1 MFSHHLEFLE
11 ERNKLPLLFPH
22 SAVVCLD
29 AWPLN
34 ESEAGADLVLIE
46 PPCFCYVNDAV
57 IMLISRIFFS
67 FIGWARNGRDE
78 GEGEG

>member
-1 MFSHHLEFLE
+1 M
-11 ERNKLPLLFPH
+11 
-22 SAVVCLD
+22 
-29 AWPLN
+29 N
-34 ESEAGADLVLIE
+34 ESEAGADLVLVE